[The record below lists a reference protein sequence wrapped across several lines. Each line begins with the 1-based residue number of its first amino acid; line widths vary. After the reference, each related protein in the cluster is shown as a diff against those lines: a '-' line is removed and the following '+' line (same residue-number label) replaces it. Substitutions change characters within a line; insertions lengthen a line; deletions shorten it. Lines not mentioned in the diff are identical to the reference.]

1 MENFDNIKNIWNS
14 EKAEN
19 IPQLS
24 EINHEMLKYKAKTKQ
39 SLHFW
44 FYLLLLSAALMF
56 CVLVFNKTEMVSTIV
71 GEIMIILTISYV
83 IYNYIKIIVQK
94 RVNDIISNNDYLS
107 LLKQEK
113 INDLRLKKKSQA
125 ISFLLL
131 FLSYGIFL
139 HEIISES
146 TKTLVIGYSIYM
158 AIMAVLWFIYKPYWD
173 KKQKK
178 ANQILIDK
186 IENLKNQIDDEN

>member
-1 MENFDNIKNIWNS
+1 
-14 EKAEN
+14 
-19 IPQLS
+19 
-24 EINHEMLKYKAKTKQ
+24 
-39 SLHFW
+39 
-44 FYLLLLSAALMF
+44 MF

>member
-83 IYNYIKIIVQK
+83 IYNYIKIIVQI

-146 TKTLVIGYSIYM
+146 TKTLVIGYSIYIS
-158 AIMAVLWFIYKPYWD
+158 IMAVLWFIYKPYWD